1 MLEKNIQ
8 DAVWKE
14 SCRHGFTLFRNNV
27 GLFAPAFTIDAIR
40 AAILRN
46 DIPAALNLCKTAR
59 KIRCGLT
66 PGSGDLIG
74 WKSKIITPDMV
85 NTQIAQVASI
95 EVKTD
100 SGVLRPDQSNWDEQV
115 RKAGGISII
124 ARSTAD
130 LDV

>member
-74 WKSKIITPDMV
+74 W
-85 NTQIAQVASI
+85 NTVDGIAQFASI

>member
-40 AAILRN
+40 AAILRG
-46 DIPAALNLCKTAR
+46 DIPDALNMCKTAR

-74 WKSKIITPDMV
+74 WKTVDG
-85 NTQIAQVASI
+85 IAQFVSI

-130 LDV
+130 LGV